1 MNHYSKLKKIA
12 TIFQLYGIR
21 LTGKRKYDNLYKD
34 LNMDQV
40 FVLGLIYE
48 LELALQTQVDDE
60 LAYGVQ
66 VPAHLIKR
74 LVA

>member
-1 MNHYSKLKKIA
+1 
-12 TIFQLYGIR
+12 
-21 LTGKRKYDNLYKD
+21 
-34 LNMDQV
+34 MDQV